1 MRRRPLSLCADRVS
15 WIVVSLGRRRSGCRR
30 VHENKIAHGERCD
43 MEPQDYVDL
52 YNTVLEL
59 MERFRDDVERAAATR
74 SYRC

>member
-1 MRRRPLSLCADRVS
+1 
-15 WIVVSLGRRRSGCRR
+15 
-30 VHENKIAHGERCD
+30 

-59 MERFRDDVERAAATR
+59 MERFRDDVERAAATS